1 LPGWTKRGALTP
13 SEAGTPVHEYRIVR
27 EYPHDPE
34 AFTQGLIYWNGF
46 LYESTG
52 PTGRS
57 SLRKV
62 RLDTGE
68 VVMRRRLNDTYF
80 GEGLTEWRGRLVQ
93 LTPMRTT
100 PTHPSA
106 AGTDRQLLPHPLAAR
121 APLRC
126 ELRCEHRLDLRHRL
140 LRAAVDGHVSRR
152 GVGSDPATTGV

>member
-80 GEGLTEWRGRLVQ
+80 GEGLTEWRGRLV
-93 LTPMRTT
+93 
-100 PTHPSA
+100 
-106 AGTDRQLLPHPLAAR
+106 
-121 APLRC
+121 
-126 ELRCEHRLDLRHRL
+126 
-140 LRAAVDGHVSRR
+140 
-152 GVGSDPATTGV
+152 